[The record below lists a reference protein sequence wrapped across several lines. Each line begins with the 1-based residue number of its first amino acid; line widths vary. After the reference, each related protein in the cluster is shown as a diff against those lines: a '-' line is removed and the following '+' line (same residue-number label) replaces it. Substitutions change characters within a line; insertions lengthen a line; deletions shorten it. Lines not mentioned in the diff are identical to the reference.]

1 MGNCLRKMRLRTPT
15 SLVIF
20 AEEKEK
26 RSRVG
31 EPNLSTVRL
40 RLSVVLRETW
50 ASDEQF
56 IFME

>member
-1 MGNCLRKMRLRTPT
+1 LFKKDETQDSYLAGDFCRRKRKAFPL
-15 SLVIF
+15 
-20 AEEKEK
+20 
-26 RSRVG
+26 

>member
-31 EPNLSTVRL
+31 TVRL